1 MKVLS
6 PFLGGFALAMA
17 MNTTN
22 SSEIASWVTLFF
34 VSIVGTIAFNYLE
47 KPQ

>member
-17 MNTTN
+17 MHTYKP
-22 SSEIASWVTLFF
+22 EVAFWVTMFF
-34 VSIVGTIAFNYLE
+34 IAIVGTIAFNCLE